1 MMMNVNVL
9 KKELRQIMFTVEF
22 EHDASIIRT
31 MDESATFE
39 DVEVI
44 IGDEGIVYMRQ
55 YEDTE
60 KAYQMLMLTYQQL
73 LDIAASIRTPE
84 GMHKIVRGENRH
96 DGTSISKDSVK

>member
-1 MMMNVNVL
+1 
-9 KKELRQIMFTVEF
+9 MFTVEF

-31 MDESATFE
+31 MDESAIFE
-39 DVEVI
+39 DIEVI
-44 IGDEGIVYMRQ
+44 IGDEGVVYMRQ
-55 YEDTE
+55 YEEAE
-60 KAYQMLMLTYQQL
+60 KSYQMLMLTYQQL

>member
-1 MMMNVNVL
+1 
-9 KKELRQIMFTVEF
+9 MFTVEF

-31 MDESATFE
+31 LDETGTFE

-55 YEDTE
+55 YEE
-60 KAYQMLMLTYQQL
+60 AERGYQMLMLTYQQL

-84 GMHKIVRGENRH
+84 GMHKIVRGGNEH
-96 DGTSISKDSVK
+96 DGTSTSKDPVK